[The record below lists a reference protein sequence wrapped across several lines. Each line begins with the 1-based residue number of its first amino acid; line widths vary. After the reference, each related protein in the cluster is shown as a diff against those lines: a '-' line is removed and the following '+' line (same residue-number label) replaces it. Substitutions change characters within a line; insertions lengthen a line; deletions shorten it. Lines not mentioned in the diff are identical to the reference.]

1 MSPSR
6 GPDPLDLALNR
17 CVRSKL
23 HLLEVQRIL
32 VKALNEDREADKAA
46 LALGITPPAVT
57 LERELHAARQMHRGD
72 AFWERE
78 PAEPTPLRATS

>member
-1 MSPSR
+1 MPDR
-6 GPDPLDLALNR
+6 GPDERELALNR

-23 HLLEVQRIL
+23 NLLEVQRIL
-32 VKALNEDREADKAA
+32 VAALREDREADTAA

-57 LERELHAARQMHRGD
+57 LERELYAARQMHRGD

-78 PAEPTPLRATS
+78 PVEPTPMRVAR

>member
-1 MSPSR
+1 MSR
-6 GPDPLDLALNR
+6 GADPRELALNR

-23 HLLEVQRIL
+23 NLLEVQREL
-32 VKALNEDREADKAA
+32 VKALNQDREADKAA

-57 LERELHAARQMHRGD
+57 LERELHAARQLHRGD

-78 PAEPTPLRATS
+78 APEATPIRVAK

>member
-1 MSPSR
+1 MPDR
-6 GPDPLDLALNR
+6 GPDPLELALSR
-17 CVRSKL
+17 CMKSKL
-23 HLLEVQRIL
+23 RLLEVQREL
-32 VKALNEDREADKAA
+32 LKALNEDREADKAA